1 MGVFIALL
9 NTLSIYLRGA
19 EIKLC
24 TFRYAFLNF
33 DICFVRLY
41 EVLSFVIAIE
51 GTVEINA

>member
-9 NTLSIYLRGA
+9 NVLSIYLRGA

-33 DICFVRLY
+33 DTCFVRLY
-41 EVLSFVIAIE
+41 EVLSFVIAVE